1 MIFNALLY
9 VGLLASP
16 ITSSQVERDHGLI
29 LKQVQTAAIDV
40 IRVSARPECL
50 SAVVTQASLGFNQP
64 PVRWEVH
71 GDYARFYGLGST
83 SVKYYLPTSRVYGF
97 HFRPDQ
103 TAIDSAAD
111 LPPLTVEQAKARA
124 EQYLKSNTPSGWS
137 WFLAPSGPM
146 TTPDGIGFMASV
158 YHADTPLESSFGT
171 QIEIDPT
178 TGLITHL
185 DQRVIRFPAID
196 GETTQPTPKLLR
208 RATLDGASK
217 FLASGS
223 IRRFWIGGAHSMF
236 VNSSLG
242 ESASATKTAVSRGF
256 RVKQVLK
263 MQIVGYNR
271 MGQPAAIDIYYS
283 PRTLKC
289 LSFTDYTG
297 TINSLSPQQGSLNK
311 PVDFDHTSWTLTLEP
326 SEKPFKLSR
335 TSLTDKLQNDGDCV
349 LSNTDGVGLL
359 FHLDASKHLLWQEG
373 ADKTEAWTVPS
384 SRWSEL
390 SASAKKLRKL
400 RAGFVSAKSDNH

>member
-1 MIFNALLY
+1 MAINPLVCL
-9 VGLLASP
+9 GLL
-16 ITSSQVERDHGLI
+16 TSATAPDTI
-29 LKQVQTAAIDV
+29 LKSVQDAALGV
-40 IRVSARPECL
+40 IRATARPETL
-50 SAVVTQASLGFNQP
+50 TAVVERASLGFDQSP
-64 PVRWEVH
+64 AKWVVD
-71 GDYARFYGLGST
+71 GDFARFIGRGDVYVT
-83 SVKYYLPTSRVYGF
+83 YHIPTGRICSYDLLIGQAARK
-97 HFRPDQ
+97 D
-103 TAIDSAAD
+103 AAD
-111 LPPLTVEQAKARA
+111 LPPLTVEQAKAKA

-178 TGLITHL
+178 TGVITHL

-373 ADKTEAWTVPS
+373 ADNTEAWTVPS

-390 SASAKKLRKL
+390 SASARKLRKL
-400 RAGFVSAKSDNH
+400 RAGVVSAKSDNH